1 MRVNGKGRTVLV
13 GILAGV
19 ALVAGACGGS
29 GSDRDRAGGAQEVEP
44 HVLTMAQPNDGEPPA
59 QLVSW
64 AEAVKERSGGTVTI
78 EFRNGWRL
86 GEADYE
92 SGTIEDVRV
101 GKVDLGWVGARAF
114 DTVGV
119 NSFQALLAPLLVD
132 NHDLQAAVF
141 EAGIPQEMLQGLE
154 EIDLVG
160 IGVLPGPMR
169 KLLGISEPLVKPA
182 DFVGKTIGLQD
193 SALAADTLTALGA
206 TPKPVPS
213 SAELVG
219 LDGYEQQ
226 LASIAGNRY
235 YTEAGYVT
243 ANVNLWPRP
252 LVIVMGSGPFE
263 RLAPQQQN
271 ALREAAAEAIPAAL
285 EDSRAEDDEAVPLL
299 CSGGM
304 TLAVATESDLAE
316 FRGALQPVYEGLN
329 ADPAT
334 KARID
339 AIQGLK
345 NTLGVAPEVPQ
356 CAAGDA
362 AGSSNEGVTFPQGRF
377 ESTLTADDWVGLEDQ
392 GVTVGTFAMV
402 IDAETLTIVDPG
414 SDEPGFKGTYS
425 VFRDT
430 IEVTDG
436 VDKVTA
442 RWSFA
447 GERLSFT
454 EVTPEN
460 SPFEV
465 VWESHPWQKVS

>member
-1 MRVNGKGRTVLV
+1 MRVDRKRRTALV
-13 GILAGV
+13 GMIGGV
-19 ALVAGACGGS
+19 ALLAGACVGS
-29 GSDRDRAGGAQEVEP
+29 GPERDRAGGAREVEP

-78 EFRNGWRL
+78 KFKSAWRL
-86 GEADYE
+86 GEVDYE
-92 SGTIEDVRV
+92 SGTIEDVRA

-114 DTVGV
+114 DRVGV

-132 NHDLQAAVF
+132 SYDLQAAVF
-141 EAGIPQEMLQGLE
+141 EAGIPDEMLQGVE
-154 EIDLVG
+154 QIDLVG

-169 KLLGISEPLVKPA
+169 KVLGISEPLLEPA
-182 DFVGKTIGLQD
+182 DFTGKTIGLQD

-206 TPKPVPS
+206 TPQPVPS
-213 SAELVG
+213 SADLDG

-226 LASIAGNRY
+226 LASIAGNHY
-235 YTEAGYVT
+235 YTEADYVT

-252 LVIVMGSGPFE
+252 LVMVMSADAFQS
-263 RLAPQQQN
+263 LAPPQQD

-285 EDSRAEDDEAVPLL
+285 DDSRAEDDEAMPAL
-299 CSGGM
+299 CREGM
-304 TLAVATESDLAE
+304 TLAVATDRDLAE
-316 FRGALQPVYEGLN
+316 FRSALEPVYEELN

-334 KARID
+334 KAHID

-345 NTLGVAPEVPQ
+345 SSLNFAPEAPQ
-356 CAAGDA
+356 CPAGDA
-362 AGSSNEGVTFPQGRF
+362 AGSATAPSEGALPQGRF
-377 ESTLTADDWVGLEDQ
+377 ESTLTPEDWES
-392 GVTVGTFAMV
+392 GVRDLGTFTLV
-402 IDAETLTIVDPG
+402 IDAETLTIIEPG
-414 SDEPGFKGTYS
+414 SGDIGFKGTYS

-436 VDKVTA
+436 LDVVTA
-442 RWSFA
+442 RWSFD

-454 EVTPEN
+454 DVTPEN

-465 VWESHPWQKVS
+465 VWESHPWEKVG